1 MNLEDY
7 KAFTQALLE
16 SFQADPRVTGLVA
29 LGSMTGGD
37 YTPDDWS
44 DHDFFVIT
52 APGEQDGFR
61 ASPGW
66 LPDARDIVYHY
77 QDTAHGAK
85 ALYRSG
91 HLLEYA
97 VFDLEEL
104 RQIRINRSRVLL
116 DRGGVRRAVEEQ
128 TVETLRWSARQ
139 RERTGVLLGDF
150 LVQLLVGSGRYA
162 RGEKLSGR
170 QLVKGYGL
178 QSLLQ
183 LIQAC
188 VPPTGPNRLDNL
200 DPFRRFEQSYPALG
214 EEINAILEMPTPTA
228 ARLFLTLAKRELA
241 GCFPGG
247 LPVEAIETVRQA
259 LLRAERQTAA
269 PGMPW
274 L

>member
-1 MNLEDY
+1 MNAKSIRTNYEHTIY
-7 KAFTQALLE
+7 ACYIGFITQAVINNFAPLLFLT
-16 SFQADPRVTGLVA
+16 FQSSYGL
-29 LGSMTGGD
+29 T
-37 YTPDDWS
+37 
-44 DHDFFVIT
+44 
-52 APGEQDGFR
+52 
-61 ASPGW
+61 
-66 LPDARDIVYHY
+66 
-77 QDTAHGAK
+77 
-85 ALYRSG
+85 
-91 HLLEYA
+91 
-97 VFDLEEL
+97 
-104 RQIRINRSRVLL
+104 L
-116 DRGGVRRAVEEQ
+116 DRITLIT
-128 TVETLRWSARQ
+128 TVN
-139 RERTGVLLGDF
+139 F